1 MRVEEFQMIRVRVLS
16 FFALLLLSAPAIANA
31 QQTGAIAGK
40 VTDTSGAIL
49 PGVTIEAR
57 SAVLPSP
64 RVTQTTANGEYRLP
78 ALPPGTYTVKF
89 ELSGL
94 QTVQR
99 QALVQLGQD
108 TIADAT
114 LGVGVLTE
122 AVTVTA
128 ATSLVERDSATIKSG
143 VTNEQ
148 IMSLPVGQE
157 YRDLVK
163 LIPGVQ
169 YTEDTTRGPSSG
181 GSGQDNVYQFD
192 GANVTL
198 PLFGTLAS
206 EPASHDIAQVTTIK
220 GGARAIDFDRSGGF
234 TIDSVSKSGTNRYSG
249 ELSYQYMGDAMVSA
263 LDANQVSRFE
273 QDRSWLTANAGGP
286 LLREKLFFYA
296 SYYRP
301 ESGRNN
307 RGNAYGELPPFDR
320 TRNEWFGKV
329 TFTPVNSVL
338 LNVSYRDSERRDR
351 STLFGAFAAP
361 TTGSG
366 DEYLQKIAA
375 VEGSWVINSRSHA
388 TFKIT
393 HFGLET
399 AGVPDH
405 TASVVPSSTVG
416 TQLDINALD
425 QLGRLTVPAPVAN
438 NPSYN
443 AFIQPYIDRYGY
455 VENGVKT
462 GGGLVGFHHEF
473 NHQDFFRDNGQFAYN
488 ISFSGTISH
497 DLHAGFQWYED
508 QEDLLRGSNG
518 WGLISVPGGRFAAIA
533 GTTQSAFFTARYQ
546 AQTTGAA
553 SPIISS
559 YRSRSFEI
567 NDTIRWSNFTF
578 NVGVLA
584 SNDTLFGQGLAED
597 ASKPLTGFRT
607 AQGVKYEMYDIPFSK
622 MIQPRLSGTWAYND
636 TDTLYGGFSRYHP
649 AASSLPR
656 AASWDRNLIG
666 LFVDAHFDANGQLF
680 AAVPVNSSSGKLFVE
695 DLSPRTVDEILMGTA
710 RSFKPQWS
718 GRLYYRY
725 RRGSH
730 FWEDTNN
737 TARLGSAQGGFNPPQ
752 GIPREPYIADLTAR
766 LAEIGSGSTYVIAEL
781 DGAYTRYHELTMESE
796 WRGTKSF
803 VRGSYTLSR
812 YYGNVDQDNSTEVN
826 DANVFIGSSFM
837 ADGAGRQLWDSKEGR
852 LRGDRPHMFKIYGY
866 YHLPWRANIG
876 AYAVAQSGQPWEAWS
891 VVPYRSLTTSSS
903 DTNRYAERAGIRRSP
918 THHQLD
924 INYTQNIP
932 LPQLGERVNAQIAFD
947 VFNVYDNQTGY
958 NFSPYLTTPQFN
970 TPRSYFDPR
979 RLQIAARFQF

>member
-1 MRVEEFQMIRVRVLS
+1 MRAVRTYSLS
-16 FFALLLLSAPAIANA
+16 LFMLLCLVIPTIGSA
-31 QQTGAIAGK
+31 QQTGVIAGK
-40 VTDTSGAIL
+40 VTDTSGAVL

-57 SAVLPSP
+57 AAVLPTP
-64 RVTQTTANGEYRLP
+64 RVTQTGVDGMYRLP
-78 ALPPGTYTVKF
+78 ALPPGTYTLKF
-89 ELSGL
+89 DL
-94 QTVQR
+94 QGMQSVTR
-99 QALVQLGQD
+99 QALVQLGQE

-143 VTNEQ
+143 VSNEQ
-148 IMSLPVGQE
+148 IMALPVGQE
-157 YRDLVK
+157 YRDLLK

-234 TIDSVSKSGTNRYSG
+234 TIDSVSKSGTNRFSG

-273 QDRSWLTANAGGP
+273 QDRSWLTANGGGP
-286 LLREKLFFYA
+286 LLQEKLFFYA

-307 RGNAYGELPPFDR
+307 RANAYGELPPFDR

-338 LNVSYRDSERRDR
+338 LNVSYRDSERHDR
-351 STLFGAFAAP
+351 SSLFGAFSAP

-366 DEYLQKIAA
+366 DEYLQKIVAA
-375 VEGSWVINSRSHA
+375 EGSWVINSRSHA

-405 TASVVPSSTVG
+405 TANVAPSSDIG
-416 TQLDINALD
+416 ARLDINALD
-425 QLGRLTVPAPVAN
+425 QLGRFTVPSPVAGN
-438 NPSYN
+438 AAYN

-462 GGGLVGFHHEF
+462 GGGVVGFGREF
-473 NHQDFFRDNGQFAYN
+473 NHQDFFRDNVQFAYN
-488 ISFSGTISH
+488 ISFNGDVSH

-518 WGLISVPGGRFAAIA
+518 WGDITAPGGQFAPIA
-533 GTTQSAFFTARYQ
+533 GTNQSAFFTARYQ

-559 YRSRSFEI
+559 YRSRSFEF
-567 NDTIRWSNFTF
+567 NDTIRWSDFTF
-578 NVGVLA
+578 NAGVLV

-597 ASKPLTGFRT
+597 SSKPLTGFRA

-622 MIQPRLSGTWAYND
+622 MIQPRLSATWAYNGH
-636 TDTLYGGFSRYHP
+636 DTLYGGFARYNP

-666 LFVDAHFDANGQLF
+666 TFIDAHFDASGVLF
-680 AAVPVNSSSGKLFVE
+680 ASVPVGSSSGKLFVE
-695 DLSPRTVDEILMGTA
+695 DMSPRTVNEILIGTA
-710 RSFKPQWS
+710 RQFGSYMS
-718 GRLYYRY
+718 GRVYYRH
-725 RRGSH
+725 RRASH

-737 TARLGSAQGGFNPPQ
+737 TARTAFNPPL

-781 DGAYTRYHELTMESE
+781 DGAFTRYHELTMESE
-796 WRGTKSF
+796 WRGTKTF
-803 VRGSYTLSR
+803 VRGSYTWSR
-812 YYGNVDQDNSTEVN
+812 YYGNTDQDNSTEVN

-866 YHLPWRANIG
+866 YQLPWRGSIG
-876 AYAVAQSGQPWEAWS
+876 AYAVAQSGQPWEAWN
-891 VVPYRSLTTSSS
+891 VLVYRSLTTSTS

-924 INYTQNIP
+924 LNYTQNIP
-932 LPQLGERVNAQIAFD
+932 LQQLAPRLNVQFVVD

-958 NFSPYLTTPQFN
+958 NFNPYQRTPQFN

-979 RLQIAARFQF
+979 RLQIAARLQF

>member
-1 MRVEEFQMIRVRVLS
+1 MVRARVLS
-16 FFALLLLSAPAIANA
+16 YFALFSLMAPAVAIA

-40 VTDTSGAIL
+40 VSDTSGAIL

-57 SAVLPSP
+57 SNVLPTP
-64 RVTQTTANGEYRLP
+64 RVTQTGANGEYRLP
-78 ALPPGTYTVKF
+78 ALPPGTYMLKF
-89 ELSGL
+89 ELSGM
-94 QTVQR
+94 QTVER

-114 LGVGVLTE
+114 LGVGVLAE

-143 VTNEQ
+143 VSNEQ
-148 IMSLPVGQE
+148 IMALPVGQE

-234 TIDSVSKSGTNRYSG
+234 TIDSVSKSGTNRFSG

-273 QDRSWLTANAGGP
+273 QDRSWLTANGGGP

-307 RGNAYGELPPFDR
+307 RANAYGELPEFDR

-338 LNVSYRDSERRDR
+338 LNFSYRDSERRDR
-351 STLFGAFAAP
+351 SSLFGAFSAP

-375 VEGSWVINSRSHA
+375 AEGSWVINSRSHA

-399 AGVPDH
+399 AGVPDY
-405 TASVVPSSTVG
+405 TASVVPTSDIG
-416 TQLDINALD
+416 TRLDLNALD
-425 QLGRLTVPAPVAN
+425 QLGSFTVPSPVAGN
-438 NPSYN
+438 AAFN
-443 AFIQPYIDRYGY
+443 AFAQPYIDRYGY
-455 VENGVKT
+455 VNDSGVKT
-462 GGGLVGFHHEF
+462 GGGVVGFGSQF
-473 NHQDFFRDNGQFAYN
+473 NHQDFFRDNVQFAYN
-488 ISFSGTISH
+488 ISFNGDISH
-497 DLHAGFQWYED
+497 DVHAGFQWYED
-508 QEDLLRGSNG
+508 EEDLLRGSNG
-518 WGLISVPGGRFAAIA
+518 WGSITAPGGLLAPIP
-533 GTTQSAFFTARYQ
+533 GTNQSAFFTARYQ

-553 SPIISS
+553 SPIVSS
-559 YRSRSFEI
+559 YRSRSFEV
-567 NDTIRWSNFTF
+567 NDTIRWNDFTF
-578 NVGVLA
+578 NAGVLV

-597 ASKPLTGFRT
+597 SSKPLTGFRAAT
-607 AQGVKYEMYDIPFSK
+607 GVKYEMYDIPFSK
-622 MIQPRLSGTWAYND
+622 MVQPRLSGTWAYNGHD
-636 TDTLYGGFSRYHP
+636 TFYGGFARYNP

-666 LFVDAHFDANGQLF
+666 AFVDAHFDANGVLF
-680 AAVPVNSSSGKLFVE
+680 AAEPVLSSSGKLFVE
-695 DLSPRTVDEILMGTA
+695 DLSPRTVDEILMGTS
-710 RSFKPQWS
+710 RQFGRFTS
-718 GRLYYRY
+718 GRVYYRY
-725 RRGSH
+725 RRASH

-737 TARLGSAQGGFNPPQ
+737 TARTAFNPPQ
-752 GIPREPYIADLTAR
+752 GIPRQPYIADLSAR

-781 DGAYTRYHELTMESE
+781 DGAFSRYHELTMESE
-796 WRGTKSF
+796 YRGAKTF
-803 VRGSYTLSR
+803 VRGSYTWSR

-826 DANVFIGSSFM
+826 DQNIFIGSSFI

-866 YHLPWRANIG
+866 YQLPWRGSIG
-876 AYAVAQSGQPWEAWS
+876 AYAVAQSGQPWEAWN
-891 VVPYRSLTTSSS
+891 VLVYRSLTTSTS
-903 DTNRYAERAGIRRSP
+903 DVNRYAERAGIRRSP

-924 INYTQNIP
+924 LNYTQNIP
-932 LPQLGERVNAQIAFD
+932 LQQLAPRLNVQFVVD

-958 NFSPYLTTPQFN
+958 NYNPFQRTPQFN

-979 RLQIAARFQF
+979 RLQVAARIQF

>member
-1 MRVEEFQMIRVRVLS
+1 MIGVRIHSL
-16 FFALLLLSAPAIANA
+16 FMLLCLATPTVAFA
-31 QQTGAIAGK
+31 QQTGVIAGK
-40 VTDTSGAIL
+40 VTDTSGAVL

-57 SAVLPSP
+57 AAVLPTP
-64 RVTQTTANGEYRLP
+64 RVAQTGVNGEYRLP
-78 ALPPGTYTVKF
+78 ALPPGTYTLKF
-89 ELSGL
+89 DL
-94 QTVQR
+94 QGMQSVTR
-99 QALVQLGQD
+99 QALVQLGQE

-143 VTNEQ
+143 VSNEQ

-234 TIDSVSKSGTNRYSG
+234 TIDSVSKSGTNRFSG
-249 ELSYQYMGDAMVSA
+249 EVSYQYMGEGMVSS
-263 LDANQVSRFE
+263 LDAAQVSRFE
-273 QDRSWLTANAGGP
+273 QDRSWLTANGGGP
-286 LLREKLFFYA
+286 LLRERLFFYA

-351 STLFGAFAAP
+351 SSLFGAFAAP

-366 DEYLQKIAA
+366 DEYLQKIATA
-375 VEGSWVINSRSHA
+375 EGSWVINSRSHT

-405 TASVVPSSTVG
+405 TANVTPSSDIG
-416 TQLDINALD
+416 TRLDITALD
-425 QLGRLTVPAPVAN
+425 QLGAFTVPALVAN
-438 NPSYN
+438 NPTYN
-443 AFIQPYIDRYGY
+443 AFAQPYIDRYGY

-462 GGGLVGFHHEF
+462 GGGVVGFGSQF
-473 NHQDFFRDNGQFAYN
+473 NHQDFFRDNVQFAYN
-488 ISFSGTISH
+488 ISMGSTISH

-518 WGLISVPGGRFAAIA
+518 WGVITAPGGRFAPIA
-533 GTTQSAFFTARYQ
+533 GTNQSAFFTARYQ

-559 YRSRSFEI
+559 YRSRSIEF
-567 NDTIRWSNFTF
+567 NDTIRWNNLTF

-597 ASKPLTGFRT
+597 SSKPLTGFR
-607 AQGVKYEMYDIPFSK
+607 ASQGVKYEMYDIPFSK
-622 MIQPRLSGTWAYND
+622 MIQPRLSGTWLYNGSD
-636 TDTLYGGFSRYHP
+636 TIYGGFARYHP

-680 AAVPVNSSSGKLFVE
+680 AAEPVSSSSGKLFVE
-695 DLSPRTVDEILMGTA
+695 DMSPRTVDEILLGTS
-710 RSFKPQWS
+710 RQFRPEWS
-718 GRLYYRY
+718 GRIYYRH

-737 TARLGSAQGGFNPPQ
+737 TARLASTPAPGGFNPPQ
-752 GIPREPYIADLTAR
+752 GIPRQPYIPDLTAR

-781 DGAYTRYHELTMESE
+781 DGAFTRYHELTMESE
-796 WRGTKSF
+796 WRGPKAF

-826 DANVFIGSSFM
+826 DANVFIGSSFI

-866 YHLPWRANIG
+866 YQLPWRASIG
-876 AYAVAQSGQPWEAWS
+876 TYAVAQSGQPWEAWS
-891 VVPYRSLTTSSS
+891 VLPYRSLTTSSS
-903 DTNRYAERAGIRRSP
+903 DTNRFAERAGIRRSP

-924 INYTQNIP
+924 INYTQNFP
-932 LPQLGERVNAQIAFD
+932 LQQLGPRVNVQLAVD

-958 NFSPYLTTPQFN
+958 NYNPYLTTPQFN
-970 TPRSYFDPR
+970 IPRSYFDPR
-979 RLQIAARFQF
+979 RLQIAARIQF

>member
-1 MRVEEFQMIRVRVLS
+1 MRAVRTYS
-16 FFALLLLSAPAIANA
+16 FSLFMLLCLVIPTSGSA
-31 QQTGAIAGK
+31 QQTGVIAGK
-40 VTDTSGAIL
+40 VTDTSGAVL

-57 SAVLPSP
+57 AAVLPTP
-64 RVTQTTANGEYRLP
+64 RVTQTGVDGMYRLP
-78 ALPPGTYTVKF
+78 ALPPGTYTLKF
-89 ELSGL
+89 DL
-94 QTVQR
+94 QGMQSVTR
-99 QALVQLGQD
+99 QALVQLGQE

-143 VTNEQ
+143 VSNEQ
-148 IMSLPVGQE
+148 IMALPVGQE

-234 TIDSVSKSGTNRYSG
+234 TIDSVSKSGTNRFSG

-273 QDRSWLTANAGGP
+273 QDRSWLTANGGGP
-286 LLREKLFFYA
+286 LLQEKLFFYA

-307 RGNAYGELPPFDR
+307 RANAYGELPPFDR

-351 STLFGAFAAP
+351 SSLFGGFSAP

-366 DEYLQKIAA
+366 DEYLQKIVAA
-375 VEGSWVINSRSHA
+375 EGSWVISSRSHA

-405 TASVVPSSTVG
+405 TANVAPSSAIG
-416 TQLDINALD
+416 TRLDINALD
-425 QLGRLTVPAPVAN
+425 QLGRFTVPSPVAAN
-438 NPSYN
+438 AAYN

-455 VENGVKT
+455 VENGVKK
-462 GGGLVGFHHEF
+462 GGGVVGFGREF
-473 NHQDFFRDNGQFAYN
+473 NHQDFFRDNVQFAYN
-488 ISFSGTISH
+488 ISFNGDVSH
-497 DLHAGFQWYED
+497 DLHAGFQRYED

-518 WGLISVPGGRFAAIA
+518 WGDITAPGGQFAPIA
-533 GTTQSAFFTARYQ
+533 GTNQSAFFTARYQ

-559 YRSRSFEI
+559 YRSRSFEF
-567 NDTIRWSNFTF
+567 NDTIRWSDFTF
-578 NVGVLA
+578 NAGVLV

-597 ASKPLTGFRT
+597 SSKPLTGFRA

-622 MIQPRLSGTWAYND
+622 MIQPRLSATWAYNGH
-636 TDTLYGGFSRYHP
+636 DTLYGGFARYNP

-666 LFVDAHFDANGQLF
+666 TFIDAHFDANGVLF
-680 AAVPVNSSSGKLFVE
+680 ASVPVGSSSGKLFVE
-695 DLSPRTVDEILMGTA
+695 DMSPRTVNEILIGTA
-710 RSFKPQWS
+710 RQFGSYMS
-718 GRLYYRY
+718 GRVYYRH
-725 RRGSH
+725 RRASH

-737 TARLGSAQGGFNPPQ
+737 TARLASTQGGFNPPV
-752 GIPREPYIADLTAR
+752 GIPREPYVPDLTAR

-796 WRGTKSF
+796 WRGTKTF
-803 VRGSYTLSR
+803 VRGSYTWSR
-812 YYGNVDQDNSTEVN
+812 YYGNTDQDNSTEVN

-866 YHLPWRANIG
+866 YQLPWRGSIG
-876 AYAVAQSGQPWEAWS
+876 AYAVAQSGQPWEAWN
-891 VVPYRSLTTSSS
+891 VLVYRSLTTSTS

-924 INYTQNIP
+924 LNYTQNIP
-932 LPQLGERVNAQIAFD
+932 LQQLAPRLNVQFVVD

-958 NFSPYLTTPQFN
+958 NFNPYQRTPQFN

-979 RLQIAARFQF
+979 RLQIAARLQF